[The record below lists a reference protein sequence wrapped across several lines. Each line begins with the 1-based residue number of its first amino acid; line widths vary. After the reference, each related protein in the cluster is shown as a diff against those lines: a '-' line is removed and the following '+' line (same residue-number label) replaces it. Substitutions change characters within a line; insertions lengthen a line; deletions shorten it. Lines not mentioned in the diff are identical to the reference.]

1 MQSACRIPL
10 IALGLVGLFTSL
22 SNAQD
27 MLRWVPADSN
37 AVAHVR
43 VSELLNSPFGRQ
55 RKWLTEYREA
65 YAAGLLAAPPT
76 VQEFIRATEYRPHAR
91 DEEPIYTIFSM
102 RGDVSMN
109 DIAQHELSRA
119 ERIADTF
126 AVHSQRG
133 AYFARLGNRLLGSLE
148 PADRQL
154 LARWLR
160 SAAPEGKNNL
170 SDYIREVLASEKD
183 GQVVLA
189 IDLTDMAD
197 AEYLAKWLALSPAVK
212 AQKVEIEALAE
223 QFASLHGVRLV
234 VTVNDDI
241 VARLMKDI
249 VGEWIDN
256 SGAHVESIATADAKV
271 DGKTFTLSSQM
282 SEQGFRRVLSLIQTQ
297 HPNEPATDP
306 QQAQQANVVASKRYY
321 DAVVAAVRDL
331 EFQNRRATDY
341 EKTALWHEN
350 HAARI
355 ENLSTIGVDP
365 ELVAWG
371 YNLSQQLRALANSL
385 RGVPIEVDRL
395 NRAIR
400 VDVRTYNRRIAT
412 TEFGGIF
419 RPEWF
424 TTQSNL
430 QDVRA
435 AQQEAI
441 IQDREDRAAIWR
453 MLEEDRQAIVAK
465 MKEKYGVD
473 FEAK

>member
-1 MQSACRIPL
+1 
-10 IALGLVGLFTSL
+10 
-22 SNAQD
+22 
-27 MLRWVPADSN
+27 
-37 AVAHVR
+37 
-43 VSELLNSPFGRQ
+43 
-55 RKWLTEYREA
+55 
-65 YAAGLLAAPPT
+65 
-76 VQEFIRATEYRPHAR
+76 
-91 DEEPIYTIFSM
+91 
-102 RGDVSMN
+102 
-109 DIAQHELSRA
+109 
-119 ERIADTF
+119 
-126 AVHSQRG
+126 
-133 AYFARLGNRLLGSLE
+133 
-148 PADRQL
+148 
-154 LARWLR
+154 
-160 SAAPEGKNNL
+160 
-170 SDYIREVLASEKD
+170 
-183 GQVVLA
+183 
-189 IDLTDMAD
+189 
-197 AEYLAKWLALSPAVK
+197 
-212 AQKVEIEALAE
+212 
-223 QFASLHGVRLV
+223 VRLV

-241 VARLMKDI
+241 VARLQLDFGKEIVASSRLMKDI